1 MAYGQTGSG
10 KSFTMQEDPDH
21 IGIIPRAIVHVFQ
34 VRLLS
39 KVVWLK
45 ETVWRITFPLIA
57 IIISGNAGPLI

>member
-1 MAYGQTGSG
+1 
-10 KSFTMQEDPDH
+10 MQEDPDH